1 MPLPLLSGDAPLRCN
16 GGELLQRFR
25 RICIQQFF
33 PPLGVNDLYLLRV
46 SLEHNTAALALGQG
60 AQSGKISASKQNGT
74 SDNGVRAM
82 CGPGSQPEDR
92 PLCFFLCLGKSSDQ
106 RFQRLPLQQGLISG
120 QEDAACKTGALLQ
133 QRLQPQPDS
142 VVPARQA
149 VEQAGNGLCV
159 TQTHPTEG
167 RVFFLHNSAIK
178 SFLLN
183 LPTLRQSFQ
192 WHYKG
197 FCDKIKVAIEKREVL
212 RMMTIREYKR
222 AESLEEAWQLNQ
234 KRNNRVIGGMI
245 WLKMENINV
254 GTAIDL
260 SGLGL
265 DKIEE
270 TAEGFSIG
278 AMVPLRQIELHE
290 GLNAYTDGAVRE
302 SVRHIVGVQLRNLAT
317 VGGSIY
323 SRFGFSDVLT
333 MFLALNASVELY
345 KGGIVPLS
353 EYAQRPYDRDI
364 LVRVIVPKE
373 QAAFCYQSVRNSQ
386 TDFPVLTCA
395 AAKTAGG
402 FRVAIGARPGKAVL
416 YTLQPNAVETPELT
430 AARFAAE
437 VRANIRTE
445 SNMRGSAEYR
455 NHLAGVLVK
464 RAVLKLEGN
473 R

>member
-1 MPLPLLSGDAPLRCN
+1 
-16 GGELLQRFR
+16 
-25 RICIQQFF
+25 
-33 PPLGVNDLYLLRV
+33 
-46 SLEHNTAALALGQG
+46 
-60 AQSGKISASKQNGT
+60 
-74 SDNGVRAM
+74 
-82 CGPGSQPEDR
+82 
-92 PLCFFLCLGKSSDQ
+92 
-106 RFQRLPLQQGLISG
+106 
-120 QEDAACKTGALLQ
+120 
-133 QRLQPQPDS
+133 
-142 VVPARQA
+142 
-149 VEQAGNGLCV
+149 
-159 TQTHPTEG
+159 
-167 RVFFLHNSAIK
+167 
-178 SFLLN
+178 
-183 LPTLRQSFQ
+183 
-192 WHYKG
+192 
-197 FCDKIKVAIEKREVL
+197 
-212 RMMTIREYKR
+212 MMTIREYKR

-265 DKIEE
+265 
-270 TAEGFSIG
+270 
-278 AMVPLRQIELHE
+278 
-290 GLNAYTDGAVRE
+290 NAYTEGAVWE

-416 YTLQPNAVETPELT
+416 YTLQPNAAETPELT